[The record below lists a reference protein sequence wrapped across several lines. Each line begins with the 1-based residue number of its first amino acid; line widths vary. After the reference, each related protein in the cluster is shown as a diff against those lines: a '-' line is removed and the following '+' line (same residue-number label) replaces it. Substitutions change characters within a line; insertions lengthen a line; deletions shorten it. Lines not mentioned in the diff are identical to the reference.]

1 MFSAERSGGGFVV
14 MTMLIPQQVAAGPE
28 WVGPVTAISLA
39 VMAAAL
45 VALVGGLLLTLVK
58 LHGPL
63 ERLNEL
69 LQSMQGDLGETL
81 GNVRRLTEQG
91 QDVLAVVRQEAGSY
105 AQAGRRIRRQVLR
118 GADRIQRR
126 LQDLE
131 ALYEVVHEEVE
142 DTALDV
148 AAALRSVRSGNG
160 MLGRVRRLLVPARR

>member
-1 MFSAERSGGGFVV
+1 
-14 MTMLIPQQVAAGPE
+14 MTMLTLQQVAAGPE

-45 VALVGGLLLTLVK
+45 VALVGGVLLTLMRLRHPV
-58 LHGPL
+58 

-69 LQSMQGDLGETL
+69 LQGVQGDLGETL
-81 GNVRRLTEQG
+81 ANVRRLTEQG

-105 AQAGRRIRRQVLR
+105 AQVGRRLRRQVLR
-118 GADRIQRR
+118 GADRIQAR

-131 ALYEVVHEEVE
+131 SLYDVVHEEVE

-148 AAALRSVRSGNG
+148 AAALRSARSGNG
-160 MLGRVRRLLVPARR
+160 MLGRVRRLLVPSRR

>member
-1 MFSAERSGGGFVV
+1 
-14 MTMLIPQQVAAGPE
+14 MTMLTLQQVAAGPE

-45 VALVGGLLLTLVK
+45 VALVGGVLLTLMRLRHPV
-58 LHGPL
+58 

-69 LQSMQGDLGETL
+69 LQGVQGDLGETL
-81 GNVRRLTEQG
+81 ANVRRLTEQG

-105 AQAGRRIRRQVLR
+105 AQVGRRLRRQVLR
-118 GADRIQRR
+118 GADRIQAR

-131 ALYEVVHEEVE
+131 SLYDVVHEEVE

-148 AAALRSVRSGNG
+148 AAALRAARSGNG
-160 MLGRVRRLLVPARR
+160 MLGRVRRLLVPGRR

>member
-1 MFSAERSGGGFVV
+1 MFSAERSGGGSVV
-14 MTMLIPQQVAAGPE
+14 TMLIPQQVAVGPE

-39 VMAAAL
+39 VMATAL
-45 VALVGGLLLTLVK
+45 VALVGGVLLTLMK
-58 LHGPL
+58 LQGPL

-69 LQSMQGDLGETL
+69 LQGIQGDVGETL

-105 AQAGRRIRRQVLR
+105 AQAGRRLRRQVLR
-118 GADRIQRR
+118 GADRIQSR

>member
-1 MFSAERSGGGFVV
+1 MV
-14 MTMLIPQQVAAGPE
+14 TMLIPQQVAVGPE

-39 VMAAAL
+39 VMATAL
-45 VALVGGLLLTLVK
+45 VALVGGVLLTLMK
-58 LHGPL
+58 LQGPL

-69 LQSMQGDLGETL
+69 LQGIQGDVGETL

-105 AQAGRRIRRQVLR
+105 AQAGRRLRRQVLR
-118 GADRIQRR
+118 GADRIQSR

>member
-1 MFSAERSGGGFVV
+1 
-14 MTMLIPQQVAAGPE
+14 MTMLTLQQVAAGPE

-45 VALVGGLLLTLVK
+45 VALVGGVLLTLMQLRHPV
-58 LHGPL
+58 

-69 LQSMQGDLGETL
+69 LQGVQGDLGETL
-81 GNVRRLTEQG
+81 ANVRRLTEQG

-105 AQAGRRIRRQVLR
+105 AQVGRRLRRQVLR
-118 GADRIQRR
+118 GADRIQAR

-131 ALYEVVHEEVE
+131 SLYDVVHEEVE

-148 AAALRSVRSGNG
+148 AAALRTSREGNG
-160 MLGRVRRLLVPARR
+160 MLGRVRRMIVPSRR

>member
-1 MFSAERSGGGFVV
+1 
-14 MTMLIPQQVAAGPE
+14 MTMLALQQAAAGPE

-45 VALVGGLLLTLVK
+45 VALVGGLLLTL
-58 LHGPL
+58 LRLRQPI
-63 ERLNEL
+63 ERMTEL
-69 LQSMQGDLGETL
+69 MQGLQGDLGETL

-105 AQAGRRIRRQVLR
+105 AQAGRRLRRQVLR
-118 GADRIQRR
+118 GADRIQAR
-126 LQDLE
+126 LEDLE
-131 ALYEVVHEEVE
+131 SLYDVVHEEVE

-160 MLGRVRRLLVPARR
+160 MLGRVRRLLVPGRR